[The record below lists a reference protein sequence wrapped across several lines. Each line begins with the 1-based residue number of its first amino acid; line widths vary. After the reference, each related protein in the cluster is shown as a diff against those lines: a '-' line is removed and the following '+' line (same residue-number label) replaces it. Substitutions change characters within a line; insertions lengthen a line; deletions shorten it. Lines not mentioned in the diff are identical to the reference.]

1 MLSICLGQ
9 DPGNPTYMEVLSG
22 RENCPCGAFR
32 IATEEDLVVRER
44 VLSRT
49 ERPSARE
56 PGTNGN
62 HAPIGKAQNDGSSAN
77 SQEITLSMDNER
89 PEGTE
94 YQSITSADGEDL
106 RRNVHVRRSEI

>member
-1 MLSICLGQ
+1 MLSISLGQ
-9 DPGNPTYMEVLSG
+9 DTDTPTYMEVLSG

-49 ERPSARE
+49 ERKSVRE
-56 PGTNGN
+56 PGTNGKN
-62 HAPIGKAQNDGSSAN
+62 VPVGQSQNEGSSAN
-77 SQEITLSMDNER
+77 IQEIPISIENVR

-94 YQSITSADGEDL
+94 
-106 RRNVHVRRSEI
+106 